1 MRSADKEH
9 RAHSVH
15 GSGGT
20 ERPRGPVVSRNNDGL
35 PMLPPWLSES
45 DVTQVGYEAPVQ
57 NLPADDLIEE
67 APSRGPGRLKGPPQ
81 RGRPP
86 CAPR

>member
-1 MRSADKEH
+1 M
-9 RAHSVH
+9 
-15 GSGGT
+15 
-20 ERPRGPVVSRNNDGL
+20 SRNNDGL

-67 APSRGPGRLKGPPQ
+67 APSRGRGRLKRAPAGDSPDA
-81 RGRPP
+81 
-86 CAPR
+86 APRK

>member
-1 MRSADKEH
+1 M
-9 RAHSVH
+9 
-15 GSGGT
+15 
-20 ERPRGPVVSRNNDGL
+20 SRNNDGL

-67 APSRGPGRLKGPPQ
+67 APSRG
-81 RGRPP
+81 RGRGKRAPP
-86 CAPR
+86 RARPPPPPAPAWCCRE